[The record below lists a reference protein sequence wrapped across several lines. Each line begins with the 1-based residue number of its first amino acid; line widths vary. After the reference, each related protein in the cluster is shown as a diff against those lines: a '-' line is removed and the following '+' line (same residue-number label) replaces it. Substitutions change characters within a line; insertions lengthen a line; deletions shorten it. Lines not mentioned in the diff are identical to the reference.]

1 MQLIKDKNKIRW
13 NQIGKFITDPTL
25 DFFNKRLN
33 VQFLNKKF
41 GKHFQKSMISKAS
54 KIETLYIPKSK
65 VACGKPLCREKT
77 VFFKNKRPH
86 NLETLTWIYTK
97 LGTLSQT
104 SLLLNYKKISSLSP
118 KHWVHTQNVVP
129 E

>member
-13 NQIGKFITDPTL
+13 NQIEKFMTDPTL

-54 KIETLYIPKSK
+54 KIEIL
-65 VACGKPLCREKT
+65 
-77 VFFKNKRPH
+77 
-86 NLETLTWIYTK
+86 
-97 LGTLSQT
+97 
-104 SLLLNYKKISSLSP
+104 
-118 KHWVHTQNVVP
+118 
-129 E
+129 

>member
-13 NQIGKFITDPTL
+13 NQIEKFMTDPTL

-54 KIETLYIPKSK
+54 KIETL
-65 VACGKPLCREKT
+65 
-77 VFFKNKRPH
+77 
-86 NLETLTWIYTK
+86 
-97 LGTLSQT
+97 
-104 SLLLNYKKISSLSP
+104 
-118 KHWVHTQNVVP
+118 
-129 E
+129 